1 MSGWNDSGE
10 GFSDVRCLDKVER
23 WPGRIPDVRHPGGTS
38 ENFRPSG
45 TSKATCG
52 GLRMMKINGN
62 RSGVM
67 DGDVGMLDKTM
78 NNKREWVWGC

>member
-38 ENFRPSG
+38 ENFRPGG
-45 TSKATCG
+45 TSEATC
-52 GLRMMKINGN
+52 
-62 RSGVM
+62 
-67 DGDVGMLDKTM
+67 
-78 NNKREWVWGC
+78 